1 MNLHDYINSPG
12 TLTVSELAT
21 AIGIKNQAQIRQW
34 QHGYA
39 NRIPGPENCVAME
52 QVTNGAI
59 RRWDLRPN
67 DWHLIWPELIGN
79 EGAPEVPVKE
89 NSEPEKAGV

>member
-1 MNLHDYINSPG
+1 MNLHDYLNSPG
-12 TLTVSELAT
+12 AMAITALSG
-21 AIGIKNQAQIRQW
+21 AIGIKNVAQLRQW

-39 NRIPGPENCVAME
+39 GRIPGPENCVAME

-67 DWHLIWPELIGN
+67 DWHLIWPELIGVA
-79 EGAPEVPVKE
+79 GAPAVPAPQE
-89 NSEPEKAGV
+89 A